1 LDVCLQICCHC
12 IAPIQMFVK
21 VLLLCPQMAVKL
33 IMKRSNKNSHRLL
46 RLWTQLLP
54 IVAFQNHKQES
65 QVTDPS
71 LCSISSPPNDD
82 KLSED
87 LIETDFC
94 FQNSVHSLHIL
105 FSNHL
110 SNVNET
116 RCWLTEELSCLLNL
130 ILV

>member
-1 LDVCLQICCHC
+1 
-12 IAPIQMFVK
+12 M
-21 VLLLCPQMAVKL
+21 
-33 IMKRSNKNSHRLL
+33 
-46 RLWTQLLP
+46 
-54 IVAFQNHKQES
+54 
-65 QVTDPS
+65 TDPS